1 MINQIGGFEEIVE
14 TGKSSVQ
21 NAQKSAAQAAKK
33 FVGTAVGQVTGKI
46 PKQQDSAGTNEAANA
61 QAQKQMSDD
70 QAKQFLKDLYGTPD
84 KDSQNDIKSPDPKK
98 QNPPANTDPQN
109 PLAQAAGLTPKDPNV
124 GKSPEELAK
133 IEALR
138 NQLHGEYYQKLT
150 KPKPQEEET
159 VVDKLE
165 REDQEKKLADLET
178 NKEKPPPLPATVK
191 QGTGENVVGV
201 SG

>member
-21 NAQKSAAQAAKK
+21 NVQKSAAQGAKK
-33 FVGTAVGQVTGKI
+33 FVGTAVGQVTGKT

-70 QAKQFLKDLYGTPD
+70 QAKQFLKDLYGTSD
-84 KDSQNDIKSPDPKK
+84 KDSQKDIKPLDPKK
-98 QNPPANTDPQN
+98 QNSPANTNPQN
-109 PLAQAAGLTPKDPNV
+109 PLAQAVGINTKDPNS

-138 NQLHGEYYQKLT
+138 QQLHGDYYQSLTAPQKQAEESVTEKLDRE
-150 KPKPQEEET
+150 KQEEEIELWEK
-159 VVDKLE
+159 DK
-165 REDQEKKLADLET
+165 KKPDPLA
-178 NKEKPPPLPATVK
+178 NVK
-191 QGTGENVVGV
+191 QGTGESVIGV

>member
-21 NAQKSAAQAAKK
+21 NVQKSAAQGAKK
-33 FVGTAVGQVTGKI
+33 FVGTAVGQVTGKT

-70 QAKQFLKDLYGTPD
+70 QAKQFLKDLYGTSD

-98 QNPPANTDPQN
+98 QNP
-109 PLAQAAGLTPKDPNV
+109 LAQAVGLTPKDSNA

-138 NQLHGEYYQKLT
+138 QQLHGDYYESLTAQQSQKEETVTEKLDRE
-150 KPKPQEEET
+150 KQEEEIELWEK
-159 VVDKLE
+159 DK
-165 REDQEKKLADLET
+165 KKPDPLA
-178 NKEKPPPLPATVK
+178 NVK
-191 QGTGENVVGV
+191 QGTGEAVVGV

>member
-33 FVGTAVGQVTGKI
+33 FVGTAVGQVTGKT

-70 QAKQFLKDLYGTPD
+70 QAKQFLKDLYGTSD
-84 KDSQNDIKSPDPKK
+84 KDSQKDIRPLDPKK
-98 QNPPANTDPQN
+98 QNSPANTNPQN
-109 PLAQAAGLTPKDPNV
+109 PLAQAVGINTKDPNS

-138 NQLHGEYYQKLT
+138 QQLHGDYYQSLTAPQKQAEESVTEKLDRE
-150 KPKPQEEET
+150 KQEEEIELWEK
-159 VVDKLE
+159 DK
-165 REDQEKKLADLET
+165 KKPDPLA
-178 NKEKPPPLPATVK
+178 NVK
-191 QGTGENVVGV
+191 QGTGENVIGV